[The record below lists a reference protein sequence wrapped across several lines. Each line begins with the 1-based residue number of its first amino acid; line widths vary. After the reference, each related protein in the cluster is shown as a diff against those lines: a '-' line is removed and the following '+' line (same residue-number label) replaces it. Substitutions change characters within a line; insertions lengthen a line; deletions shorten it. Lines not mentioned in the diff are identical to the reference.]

1 MLAKIIAYGPT
12 RAAALQRL
20 LGALDDTRVHGVV
33 TNLPFLRAL
42 LRAPEMAR
50 AEFDTEWVEREF
62 LEGFMALSQSPV
74 PDLALAAAALAEA
87 VGGNAGPGSS
97 TSATTARRAD
107 PFTDLGAWRLGGE

>member
-1 MLAKIIAYGPT
+1 
-12 RAAALQRL
+12 
-20 LGALDDTRVHGVV
+20 
-33 TNLPFLRAL
+33 
-42 LRAPEMAR
+42 
-50 AEFDTEWVEREF
+50 
-62 LEGFMALSQSPV
+62 MALSQSPV